1 MILSMTGN
9 DKSDASDLC
18 KACGLCC
25 TGHLFAWGKLRS
37 TEIESAKTLGL
48 NVLGSGPNDRGFSQP
63 CSLWDGECTIY
74 TSPNY
79 PHFCGLYKCKLLK
92 ELMDESITLP
102 EALRVVQQ
110 VKVMIDAV
118 DSLLPVSSQTSFR
131 ERLVA
136 HMDEADVEFQDK
148 ARRLLIF
155 YKDRFGVKDIVD
167 DLEDIDR

>member
-1 MILSMTGN
+1 MTA
-9 DKSDASDLC
+9 DHKSDASDLC

-25 TGHLFAWGKLRS
+25 TGHLFVWGKLK
-37 TEIESAKTLGL
+37 SAEVKSANALGL

-63 CSLWDGECTIY
+63 CSLWDGVCTIY
-74 TSPNY
+74 TSPSY

-92 ELMDESITLP
+92 ELMDESSTLP

-110 VKVMIDAV
+110 AKEMIEDV

-136 HMDEADVEFQDK
+136 HMEEADMEFQDK

-167 DLEDIDR
+167 DPEDMDR

>member
-1 MILSMTGN
+1 MILNMAVN
-9 DKSDASDLC
+9 QKSDASDLC

-25 TGHLFAWGKLRS
+25 TGHLFVWGKLKS
-37 TEIESAKTLGL
+37 TEIESAKLLGL

-63 CSLWDGECTIY
+63 CSLWDGKCTIY
-74 TSPNY
+74 TTPSY

-92 ELMDESITLP
+92 ELMDGSSTLP
-102 EALRVVQQ
+102 EALRVVQHA
-110 VKVMIDAV
+110 KEMIEDV
-118 DSLLPVSSQTSFR
+118 DSLLPASSQASFR

-155 YKDRFGVKDIVD
+155 YKDRFGVKDVVD